1 MQISVCGVPRG
12 RRFISVFGKKTEQV
26 TSSICKLGR
35 WKANVF
41 DDEVCALRAHFAD
54 DAEETITNVPCK
66 LNGFG
71 FANEFQRLQHF
82 HIAQSVLNPLLD
94 SRKFLVAI
102 KTEFNQ

>member
-1 MQISVCGVPRG
+1 MPRG
-12 RRFISVFGKKTEQV
+12 RRFISVFGKKTEQI
-26 TSSICKLGR
+26 TSSIRKLCR

-41 DDEVCALRAHFAD
+41 DDEVCALRTHLTD

-82 HIAQSVLNPLLD
+82 HIA
-94 SRKFLVAI
+94 
-102 KTEFNQ
+102 